1 MKLIALENSWKRKD
15 SANFDENS
23 TDEDAEGEVD
33 EEPGMK
39 VVTKQ
44 MKLKP
49 LVKEVNLI
57 SNNPIII

>member
-33 EEPGMK
+33 EEPGMNE
-39 VVTKQ
+39 VTKQ

-49 LVKEVNLI
+49 IVKEVNLI